1 MTFMTVTPEMQ
12 GWGAAVRERNTFI
25 DLVSCGPPDA
35 PLLLERAKTDG
46 LHTDVV
52 AASPVALEASS
63 TELQTGR
70 ADDGMNEVS
79 NGSAICEKNTFLEFP
94 PPPLSPLGLRRHVTA
109 PPPGLEEPSASNSP
123 RATAYGGVPEQLDLL
138 GAPPP
143 CMLPLEFGETPDVYN
158 GLMSDLYLQ
167 PSAGFRPAQSCS
179 FRQGGSAFS
188 NVSATAVEAGPPS
201 RLTLEK
207 METFDAFEACSPPEL
222 VLEKTKTF
230 DRFEAGPPPRLMLE
244 KMDTFD
250 AFETGTGALFQAGQ
264 PPQLTLEK
272 METFDTFEAAL
283 PPQLTLEKH
292 DTFDNFEPCRLPP
305 ETMNTYKP
313 SRTSIQAEP
322 FPAGPSYLPLQG
334 IGSPQGPSLSHL
346 AQIDRPRQQIILQDV
361 LLDAAGLP
369 PPPPMAPALFL
380 DEAKAA
386 PAPPAVAPTEG
397 EASPP
402 RPEELIPGNLIHKVS
417 GNNTNHVFWVIHGS
431 KLFSTDVRI
440 VSTQFSMDI
449 PGHGPEPFK
458 LTLQPKMVINNKR
471 GGGFKK
477 AKGKGFVMLK
487 CEAPVLDDGSDL
499 AFSVRVGRGS
509 TLQAPRGPVTNNFAE
524 KSLCGLPDGQDE
536 WDFRSL
542 VDESGMLLVYVQIEA
557 EASR

>member
-1 MTFMTVTPEMQ
+1 MTFMKVAPEMQ

-25 DLVSCGPPDA
+25 DLVSCGPPDT

-46 LHTDVV
+46 LQTDV
-52 AASPVALEASS
+52 AATSLAVLEATPTDLETVHSDGGLQELRDSS
-63 TELQTGR
+63 P
-70 ADDGMNEVS
+70 
-79 NGSAICEKNTFLEFP
+79 ICEKNTFLEYAL
-94 PPPLSPLGLRRHVTA
+94 PPLSPLGLRRHSTA
-109 PPPGLEEPSASNSP
+109 PPPGLEEPQASGSP
-123 RATAYGGVPEQLDLL
+123 RATAYGGGPDQLDLL

-167 PSAGFRPAQSCS
+167 PIAGVRPDQSS
-179 FRQGGSAFS
+179 SVWQDGSALS
-188 NVSATAVEAGPPS
+188 NASVTAAEAGPPC
-201 RLTLEK
+201 RLALEKMETFDVFEPGPPPELVLEKTNTFDRFEPGPPPWLTLEK
-207 METFDAFEACSPPEL
+207 METFD
-222 VLEKTKTF
+222 
-230 DRFEAGPPPRLMLE
+230 DFEAGTLL
-244 KMDTFD
+244 
-250 AFETGTGALFQAGQ
+250 QAGQ
-264 PPQLTLEK
+264 PPQLTLENT
-272 METFDTFEAAL
+272 ETFDTFGAAP
-283 PPQLTLEKH
+283 PPQLTLEKQ

-305 ETMNTYKP
+305 ETMNTYNP
-313 SRTSIQAEP
+313 SSASRQAEP
-322 FPAGPSYLPLQG
+322 FPAGPSYLSLQR
-334 IGSPQGPSLSHL
+334 IGSPEGPLLSPSSHV
-346 AQIDRPRQQIILQDV
+346 DRPRQQIILQDV
-361 LLDAAGLP
+361 LLEAAGLP
-369 PPPPMAPALFL
+369 PPPPLAPAPFL

-397 EASPP
+397 DASPP
-402 RPEELIPGNLIHKVS
+402 GPEDLIPGNLIHKVS

-440 VSTQFSMDI
+440 VSTQFMVDI

-487 CEAPVLDDGSDL
+487 CEAPVLDDGSGL

-509 TLQAPRGPVTNNFAE
+509 TLQAPRGPVTNNFSE
-524 KSLCGLPDGQDE
+524 KSLCGLPDGKDE

-557 EASR
+557 DASW

>member
-1 MTFMTVTPEMQ
+1 MTFTTMTPEMQ
-12 GWGAAVRERNTFI
+12 GWGAAVREKNTFI
-25 DLVSCGPPDA
+25 DLVSCAPPDT

-46 LHTDVV
+46 LQTDVA

-63 TELQTGR
+63 AELERGR
-70 ADDGMNEVS
+70 ADDVMKEVPH
-79 NGSAICEKNTFLEFP
+79 GSAICEKNTFLECA
-94 PPPLSPLGLRRHVTA
+94 PPPLSPLNLRRHSTA
-109 PPPGLEEPSASNSP
+109 PPPGLEEPPASTSP
-123 RATAYGGVPEQLDLL
+123 RAMAYGGVPEQLNLL

-143 CMLPLEFGETPDVYN
+143 SMLPLEFGETPDIYN

-167 PSAGFRPAQSCS
+167 PSAGVRPVQSSS
-179 FRQGGSAFS
+179 FRQGGSAPS
-188 NVSATAVEAGPPS
+188 NASATAAEVGPPS

-207 METFDAFEACSPPEL
+207 METFDAFEACSPPVL
-222 VLEKTKTF
+222 ALEKTKTF
-230 DRFEAGPPPRLMLE
+230 DRFEAGPPARLALE
-244 KMDTFD
+244 KMETFD
-250 AFETGTGALFQAGQ
+250 DFETGALFQAGQ

-313 SRTSIQAEP
+313 SSTSPQAEP
-322 FPAGPSYLPLQG
+322 FAAGPSYLPLHRLS
-334 IGSPQGPSLSHL
+334 SPEGPSLSPL
-346 AQIDRPRQQIILQDV
+346 EQIDRPRQQIILQDV
-361 LLDAAGLP
+361 LLDGTGLLP
-369 PPPPMAPALFL
+369 PPPLAPAPFI

-402 RPEELIPGNLIHKVS
+402 GLEELIPGNLIHKVS

-440 VSTQFSMDI
+440 VSTQFSVDI

-487 CEAPVLDDGSDL
+487 CEAPVLDDGADL
-499 AFSVRVGRGS
+499 AFSIRVGRGS

-524 KSLCGLPDGQDE
+524 KSLCGLPDGKDE

-542 VDESGMLLVYVQIEA
+542 VDETGMLLVYVQIEA
-557 EASR
+557 DARH